1 MKIYEQKPPNF
12 IIFLFPPTKAVLFL
26 VGQYILAG
34 KLVDNS
40 IISKEQQGYFIAKQ
54 RRNVAN
60 SPRTAFTPKL
70 LFPSTYHVTGVLKL
84 PYGNINEPFE
94 AWYSK
99 DEKMSRID
107 YYGGNVF

>member
-1 MKIYEQKPPNF
+1 M
-12 IIFLFPPTKAVLFL
+12 

-54 RRNVAN
+54 RRNVVD
-60 SPRTAFTPKL
+60 SPSAASTPKL
-70 LFPSTYHVTGVLKL
+70 QFPSTYHVTGVLKL
-84 PYGNINEPFE
+84 PYGDINEPFE

-99 DEKMSRID
+99 DDKMSRID
-107 YYGGNVF
+107 YYGGNII